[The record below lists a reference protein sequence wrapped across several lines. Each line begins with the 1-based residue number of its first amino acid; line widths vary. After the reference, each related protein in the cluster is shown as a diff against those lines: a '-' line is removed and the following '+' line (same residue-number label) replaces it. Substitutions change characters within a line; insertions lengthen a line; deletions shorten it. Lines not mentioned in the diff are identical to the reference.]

1 MLTGRMWVIIHTFFP
16 LLSSLANPSLR
27 LSYPI
32 GAHNNRLLE
41 RTTCFNLE
49 RVIVKQMLKDWD
61 FAQFFP
67 NWNATSASE
76 TSVAMGARPAR
87 SSESP
92 MEEKSTSSSS
102 SSGGVG
108 SVPSQI
114 KTHRR
119 NESDSALASVIKAN
133 NNGPNPDPL
142 FSSRLMWT
150 GRQRSV
156 REPTLANDDRVSL
169 TEFSRKASQLELR
182 SKASSPSEFAPP
194 RREKTDILDLRR
206 LELKRELEERRRA
219 NGPDGTGRHSQ
230 SEVRGSSMIMS
241 SIKRP
246 TRPPLMKSTSEP
258 CATLTLF
265 TDHQQVRRV

>member
-1 MLTGRMWVIIHTFFP
+1 MT
-16 LLSSLANPSLR
+16 
-27 LSYPI
+27 
-32 GAHNNRLLE
+32 
-41 RTTCFNLE
+41 
-49 RVIVKQMLKDWD
+49 VKQMLKDWD

-67 NWNATSASE
+67 NWNATSSSE
-76 TSVAMGARPAR
+76 SPVAMGTR

-102 SSGGVG
+102 SCGGVG
-108 SVPSQI
+108 PATPPI

-119 NESDSALASVIKAN
+119 NESDSALAGVIKAA
-133 NNGPNPDPL
+133 NGSNPDPL
-142 FSSRLMWT
+142 FSTRMMWS
-150 GRQRSV
+150 GRQRSAK
-156 REPTLANDDRVSL
+156 EPTLGHDERGVSL

-194 RREKTDILDLRR
+194 RREKTDIFDLRR

-219 NGPDGTGRHSQ
+219 NGPPDSIGRHSQ
-230 SEVRGSSMIMS
+230 SEIRGNSIMTS

-246 TRPPLMKSTSEP
+246 SRPPLLKSTSEP